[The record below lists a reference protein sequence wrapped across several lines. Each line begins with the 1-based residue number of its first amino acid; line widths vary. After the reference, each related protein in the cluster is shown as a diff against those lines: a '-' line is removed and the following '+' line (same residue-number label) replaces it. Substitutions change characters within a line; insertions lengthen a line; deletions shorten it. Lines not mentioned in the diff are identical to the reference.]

1 MSLKPLNFL
10 WNKFLDKYPDNPK
23 WNSIL
28 GQFVYLR
35 TYSRFNQGKGR
46 REHWKETC
54 QRVVEYSMSL
64 YSGPASFEEL
74 QLEAEHLFDEMF
86 NLRLFTAG
94 RTMWIGGTDAAK
106 KFPLSNFNCSFT
118 VVDSLEAFVDA
129 FYLMMLGTGVGFRVL
144 PTDVVQ
150 LPDINTKAVVAHKP
164 YHPKANKEDRIEVT
178 QVYRESGSVY
188 IVVGDSKE
196 GWVDALRIYLETLSN
211 GEPVE
216 SIMINYDSVRPQGE
230 LLKTFGGRASGHT
243 ALRDMFKQIHRVMC
257 RGTNRMN
264 TVQAMDIMNIIG
276 SCVVVGGVRRSSEIT
291 LFSIDDKEIMDAK
304 VDLWSNPDK
313 AEFTYRSMSNNSVY
327 FTEKPTVAQL
337 KDIFGRVI
345 NNGEPGFVNAQAAA
359 SRRPY
364 YAGTNPCAEILLADN
379 GVCNLSEVNVAAYV
393 TEVKGTKLFDMH
405 KFSLAIKLAT
415 RVGLRMTNVTL
426 ELPHWDEVQK
436 RDRLT
441 GVSFTGYVE
450 AMDALGVDTTVP
462 SSVVPIL
469 HASHIDGGRFDEMK
483 LSFFLDLVNQV
494 ANDEAKGY
502 ASEMRIAAPLL
513 VTTIKPSGTIAQLPT
528 VSSGAHAS
536 YAPYYIR
543 RVRISSFDP
552 LAKTMLAVGYPVYP
566 EANTMRPEEFRK
578 LSNFERMQ
586 VLDKAQTWV
595 IEFPIKTSAKKSGN
609 DETAIAQLH
618 RYLILQKYWTDH
630 NTSITITF
638 NPEEVDEL
646 IKVILENWSDYVGV
660 SFLPKYTGAYPLMP
674 YEEIE
679 EAEYLIRKGD
689 IDHITWKTITDEL
702 LRRESVQAEED
713 EFDPDCVG
721 GACPVR

>member
-1 MSLKPLNFL
+1 
-10 WNKFLDKYPDNPK
+10 
-23 WNSIL
+23 
-28 GQFVYLR
+28 
-35 TYSRFNQGKGR
+35 
-46 REHWKETC
+46 
-54 QRVVEYSMSL
+54 
-64 YSGPASFEEL
+64 
-74 QLEAEHLFDEMF
+74 
-86 NLRLFTAG
+86 
-94 RTMWIGGTDAAK
+94 
-106 KFPLSNFNCSFT
+106 
-118 VVDSLEAFVDA
+118 
-129 FYLMMLGTGVGFRVL
+129 
-144 PTDVVQ
+144 
-150 LPDINTKAVVAHKP
+150 
-164 YHPKANKEDRIEVT
+164 
-178 QVYRESGSVY
+178 
-188 IVVGDSKE
+188 
-196 GWVDALRIYLETLSN
+196 
-211 GEPVE
+211 
-216 SIMINYDSVRPQGE
+216 
-230 LLKTFGGRASGHT
+230 
-243 ALRDMFKQIHRVMC
+243 
-257 RGTNRMN
+257 
-264 TVQAMDIMNIIG
+264 
-276 SCVVVGGVRRSSEIT
+276 
-291 LFSIDDKEIMDAK
+291 
-304 VDLWSNPDK
+304 
-313 AEFTYRSMSNNSVY
+313 
-327 FTEKPTVAQL
+327 
-337 KDIFGRVI
+337 
-345 NNGEPGFVNAQAAA
+345 
-359 SRRPY
+359 
-364 YAGTNPCAEILLADN
+364 
-379 GVCNLSEVNVAAYV
+379 
-393 TEVKGTKLFDMH
+393 
-405 KFSLAIKLAT
+405 
-415 RVGLRMTNVTL
+415 
-426 ELPHWDEVQK
+426 
-436 RDRLT
+436 
-441 GVSFTGYVE
+441 
-450 AMDALGVDTTVP
+450 
-462 SSVVPIL
+462 
-469 HASHIDGGRFDEMK
+469 MK

-689 IDHITWKTITDEL
+689 IDHITWETITDEL
-702 LRRESVQAEED
+702 LRRESAQAEED